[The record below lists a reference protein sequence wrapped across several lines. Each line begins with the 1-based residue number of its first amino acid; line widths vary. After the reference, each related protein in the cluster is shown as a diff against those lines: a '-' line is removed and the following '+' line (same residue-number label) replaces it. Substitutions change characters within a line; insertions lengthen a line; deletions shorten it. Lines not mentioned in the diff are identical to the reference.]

1 MMPKILIVDDQAC
14 IQELIAEN
22 LLLEGYEVATAGD
35 PGSAERHIQSSRPD
49 LVLLDLY
56 LDGPE
61 GFCLLRDIKRQYPHL
76 PVIILTA
83 YDSYREDARLS
94 KADGYVVKSTDF
106 DGLKKKIAGA
116 LTSRQTYRLKVDSEA
131 HHQKVHVSYCP

>member
-1 MMPKILIVDDQAC
+1 MPKILIVDDQTC

-35 PGSAERHIQSSRPD
+35 PGSAKVHLYRSPPD
-49 LVLLDLY
+49 LVLLDLF

-61 GFCLLRDIKRQYPHL
+61 GFRLFQNIKRQYSHL

-106 DGLKKKIAGA
+106 DELKKKIDEV
-116 LTSRQTYRLKVDSEA
+116 LTSRQTYRLRVDREA
-131 HHQKVHVSYCP
+131 HRQEIRIAHCP

>member
-1 MMPKILIVDDQAC
+1 MPKILIVDDQTC

-35 PGSAERHIQSSRPD
+35 PGSAKVHLHHSPPD

-61 GFCLLRDIKRQYPHL
+61 GFRLFQNIKRQYSHL

-106 DGLKKKIAGA
+106 DELKKKIDEV
-116 LTSRQTYRLKVDSEA
+116 LTSRQTYRLRVDREA
-131 HHQKVHVSYCP
+131 HRQEIRIAHCP

>member
-1 MMPKILIVDDQAC
+1 MPKILIVDDQTC
-14 IQELIAEN
+14 IQELIAEH
-22 LLLEGYEVATAGD
+22 LLFEGYEVATAGNPD
-35 PGSAERHIQSSRPD
+35 SAKAHLHRSPPD

-61 GFCLLRDIKRQYPHL
+61 EFRLFQDIKRQYSHL

-83 YDSYREDARLS
+83 YDSYREDPRLS

-106 DGLKKKIAGA
+106 DELKKKIAEV
-116 LTSRQTYRLKVDSEA
+116 LTSRKTYRLRVDAEPHRQEVCVA
-131 HHQKVHVSYCP
+131 HCP

>member
-1 MMPKILIVDDQAC
+1 MPKILIVDDQTC

-22 LLLEGYEVATAGD
+22 LLFEGYEVATAGNPD
-35 PGSAERHIQSSRPD
+35 SAKVHLYRCPPD
-49 LVLLDLY
+49 LVILDLY

-61 GFCLLRDIKRQYPHL
+61 GFRLFQDIKRQYSHL

-106 DGLKKKIAGA
+106 YELKKKIADA
-116 LTSRQTYRLKVDSEA
+116 LTSRKTYRLRVDSGA
-131 HHQKVHVSYCP
+131 HRQEVHVAHCP

>member
-1 MMPKILIVDDQAC
+1 MPKILIVDDQTC
-14 IQELIAEN
+14 IQELIAKN

-35 PGSAERHIQSSRPD
+35 LDSAKVHLYPSPPD

-61 GFCLLRDIKRQYPHL
+61 GFRLFQDIKRQYSHL

-106 DGLKKKIAGA
+106 DELKKKIDEV
-116 LTSRQTYRLKVDSEA
+116 LTSRQTYRLRVDREA
-131 HHQKVHVSYCP
+131 HRQEIRIAHCP

>member
-1 MMPKILIVDDQAC
+1 MPKILIVDDQTC
-14 IQELIAEN
+14 IQELVAEN

-35 PGSAERHIQSSRPD
+35 LGSAKVHLYRSPPD

-61 GFCLLRDIKRQYPHL
+61 GFRLFQNIKRQYSHL

-106 DGLKKKIAGA
+106 DELKKKIDEV
-116 LTSRQTYRLKVDSEA
+116 LTSRQTYRLRVDREA
-131 HHQKVHVSYCP
+131 HRQEIRIAHCP

>member
-1 MMPKILIVDDQAC
+1 MPKILIVDDQTC

-22 LLLEGYEVATAGD
+22 LLLEGYKVATAGD
-35 PGSAERHIQSSRPD
+35 PGSAKVHLYRSPPD
-49 LVLLDLY
+49 LVLLDLF

-61 GFCLLRDIKRQYPHL
+61 GFRLFQNIKRQYSHL

-106 DGLKKKIAGA
+106 DELKKKIDEV
-116 LTSRQTYRLKVDSEA
+116 LTSRQTYRLRVDREA
-131 HHQKVHVSYCP
+131 HRQEIRIAHCP

>member
-1 MMPKILIVDDQAC
+1 MPKILIVDDQTC
-14 IQELIAEN
+14 IQQLIAEN

-61 GFCLLRDIKRQYPHL
+61 GFPLLADIKRQYPHL

-94 KADGYVVKSTDF
+94 KADGYVVKSTNF
-106 DGLKKKIAGA
+106 DGLKKKIAEA
-116 LTSRQTYRLKVDSEA
+116 LTSRQTYGLNIDAGLHRQEFRV
-131 HHQKVHVSYCP
+131 VHGS

>member
-1 MMPKILIVDDQAC
+1 M
-14 IQELIAEN
+14 
-22 LLLEGYEVATAGD
+22 LLEGYEVATAGD
-35 PGSAERHIQSSRPD
+35 PGSAKVHLYRAPPD

-61 GFCLLRDIKRQYPHL
+61 GFRLFQNIKRQYSHL

-106 DGLKKKIAGA
+106 DELKKKIDEV
-116 LTSRQTYRLKVDSEA
+116 LTSRQTYRLRVDREA
-131 HHQKVHVSYCP
+131 HRQEIRIAHCP

>member
-1 MMPKILIVDDQAC
+1 MPKILIVDDQTS

-22 LLLEGYEVATAGD
+22 LLLEGYEVAKAGD
-35 PGSAERHIQSSRPD
+35 PDSAKMHLYSSPPD

-61 GFCLLRDIKRQYPHL
+61 GFRLFRDIKQQYCHL

-106 DGLKKKIAGA
+106 DELKQKIAGT
-116 LTSRQTYRLKVDSEA
+116 LTSRQTYRLKIDAEA
-131 HHQKVHVSYCP
+131 HCQEVCVAHCP

>member
-1 MMPKILIVDDQAC
+1 MPKILIVDDQAC

-35 PGSAERHIQSSRPD
+35 PGSAKRHIQSSRPD

-61 GFCLLRDIKRQYPHL
+61 GFCLLQDIKRQYSHL

-106 DGLKKKIAGA
+106 DELKKKIDEV
-116 LTSRQTYRLKVDSEA
+116 LTSRQTYRLRVDREA
-131 HHQKVHVSYCP
+131 HRQEIRIAHCP